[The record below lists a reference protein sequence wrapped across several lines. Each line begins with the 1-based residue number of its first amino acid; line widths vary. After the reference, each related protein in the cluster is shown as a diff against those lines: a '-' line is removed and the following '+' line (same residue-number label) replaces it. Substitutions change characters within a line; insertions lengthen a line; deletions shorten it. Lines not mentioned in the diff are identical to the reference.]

1 MVDQNEGSVSSEKVG
16 SVCAEFT
23 ISLEVDVSSEDFC
36 SFPHDAIIM
45 ASEIIEMKV
54 MILFML

>member
-23 ISLEVDVSSEDFC
+23 FEAENENPLDMQRFGWQ
-36 SFPHDAIIM
+36 AILNNF
-45 ASEIIEMKV
+45 K
-54 MILFML
+54 

>member
-23 ISLEVDVSSEDFC
+23 VK
-36 SFPHDAIIM
+36 
-45 ASEIIEMKV
+45 KV
-54 MILFML
+54 ELK